1 MFNIVSPDYDHQ
13 AARLFFE
20 NSLHASVDYLI
31 DFYELRDVK
40 KSPALTWQMCAAH
53 YLAAKSAESEE
64 HEAAVKYLRYIESIP
79 AANDIVVSPLS
90 SADNSFD
97 KEMILKIIRDDKE
110 LGFGFCDD
118 PVLAATESEKVYKA
132 LDVIRENVPEAYS
145 EIKTY
150 IHAIHLTQETDD
162 GSRFMRSGTNFYMW
176 GMMFAYVNEEH
187 TVPYYVDIL
196 AHECGH
202 TALNIINAFDE
213 LVLND
218 PSATFVAPLRVDNR
232 PMIGIFHALFVLSRI
247 CYVFD
252 RIIQKGTSE
261 YVDECKERFRQAFKK
276 LTDTHQ
282 IVKEHGQFTQI
293 GQAIYNDI
301 CTRWDLK

>member
-97 KEMILKIIRDDKE
+97 K
-110 LGFGFCDD
+110 G
-118 PVLAATESEKVYKA
+118 
-132 LDVIRENVPEAYS
+132 
-145 EIKTY
+145 
-150 IHAIHLTQETDD
+150 
-162 GSRFMRSGTNFYMW
+162 
-176 GMMFAYVNEEH
+176 
-187 TVPYYVDIL
+187 
-196 AHECGH
+196 
-202 TALNIINAFDE
+202 
-213 LVLND
+213 
-218 PSATFVAPLRVDNR
+218 
-232 PMIGIFHALFVLSRI
+232 
-247 CYVFD
+247 
-252 RIIQKGTSE
+252 
-261 YVDECKERFRQAFKK
+261 
-276 LTDTHQ
+276 
-282 IVKEHGQFTQI
+282 
-293 GQAIYNDI
+293 
-301 CTRWDLK
+301 